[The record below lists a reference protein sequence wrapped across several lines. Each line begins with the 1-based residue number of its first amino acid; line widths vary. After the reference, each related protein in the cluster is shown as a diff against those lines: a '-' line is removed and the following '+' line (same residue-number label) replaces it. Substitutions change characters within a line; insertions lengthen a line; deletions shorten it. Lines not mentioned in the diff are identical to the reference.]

1 MSVAVLV
8 LIVFMIVMGIYARSI
23 YNQLEELKR
32 QNDLDYQQRLQGAPP
47 NIPASAASTHR
58 RRSETVP
65 LLGERQRFD
74 IRA

>member
-47 NIPASAASTHR
+47 KIPTYGTTTR
-58 RRSETVP
+58 QRSETEP
-65 LLGERQRFD
+65 LLGQRQRFD